1 MTALPAAIVDSHHHL
16 WDLSRI
22 DYPWLGEQYDASAF
36 ILGEYYALCRDFL
49 PRDFREAWGGMPVVA
64 SVHIEAECAR
74 SQALAETRWLHEQ
87 AAASGLPSVV
97 VAHVD
102 LLAEDAGERLAEQ
115 AAHPLVRSIRFKP
128 VTARRPQDSVADRPG
143 ALQDARWPAAL
154 DRLRQHGLA
163 WDLRVPFWHL
173 EEAAAVLRDFPGL
186 PVVLQHTGLPWDRS
200 AAGLAAW
207 RRGMEALAAL
217 PGVHVRLS
225 ELGLRDR
232 PWRLEEN
239 LPVVR
244 DAVAIFGWQRAMFG
258 SNFPVAGL
266 RISYPA
272 LVRAMA
278 EALAHL
284 DEKARQ
290 AIWCDNAAAFY
301 RIKLP
306 GAGTPAEAGSASANA
321 AIVNMD
327 ARSRQ

>member
-1 MTALPAAIVDSHHHL
+1 MTALPKAIVDSHHHL
-16 WDLSRI
+16 WDLRQI
-22 DYPWLGEQYDASAF
+22 RYPWLGEEYDATKF
-36 ILGEYYALCRDFL
+36 ILGEYYLLCRDYL
-49 PRDFREAWGGMPVVA
+49 PQDFRESWSGMPVVA
-64 SVHIEAECAR
+64 SVHIEAEGDR
-74 SQALAETRWLHEQ
+74 SQALAETRWVHEQ
-87 AAASGLPSVV
+87 AAQSGLPNAV

-102 LLAEDAGERLAEQ
+102 LLAPDADERLAEH
-115 AAHPLVRSIRFKP
+115 AAYPLTRSIRFKP
-128 VTARRPQDSVADRPG
+128 VTSRRPQDSVADQPG
-143 ALQDARWPAAL
+143 SLHDPRWPAAL
-154 DRLRQHGLA
+154 ERLAKHGLA

-200 AAGLAAW
+200 EAGIAAW
-207 RRGMEALAAL
+207 RRGMEALAAR
-217 PGVHVRLS
+217 PNVHVRLS

-232 PWRLEEN
+232 PWRLEDN

-284 DEKARQ
+284 DERAQQ
-290 AIWCDNAAAFY
+290 AIWCDNARAFY
-301 RIKLP
+301 RMEP
-306 GAGTPAEAGSASANA
+306 
-321 AIVNMD
+321 M
-327 ARSRQ
+327 Q

>member
-1 MTALPAAIVDSHHHL
+1 MILLPEAIVDSHHHL

-22 DYPWLGEQYDASAF
+22 RYPWLGDQYDASTF

-49 PRDFREAWGGMPVVA
+49 PRDFRESWGGMPVVA
-64 SVHIEAECAR
+64 SVHIEAECER
-74 SQALAETRWLHEQ
+74 SQALAETRWVHEQ
-87 AAASGLPSVV
+87 AAQSGVPNAVA
-97 VAHVD
+97 AHVD
-102 LLAEDAGERLAEQ
+102 LLAQDADERLAEQ
-115 AAHPLVRSIRFKP
+115 AAYPLVRSIRFKP
-128 VTARRPQDSVADRPG
+128 VTSQRPENGVAEEPG
-143 ALQDARWPAAL
+143 SLHDKRWPTAL
-154 DRLRQHGLA
+154 ALLEKHGLA

-173 EEAAAVLRDFPGL
+173 AEAAAVLRDFPAL

-200 AAGLAAW
+200 DSGLAAW

-217 PGVHVRLS
+217 PNVRVRLS

-232 PWRLEEN
+232 PWRLEDN
-239 LPVVR
+239 LPVIR

-284 DEKARQ
+284 DEQAQR
-290 AIWCDNAAAFY
+290 AIWCDNALAFY
-301 RIKLP
+301 RMKHP
-306 GAGTPAEAGSASANA
+306 HA
-321 AIVNMD
+321 
-327 ARSRQ
+327 

>member
-22 DYPWLGEQYDASAF
+22 DYPWLGEEYDAAAF
-36 ILGEYYALCRDFL
+36 ILGEYYSLCRDFL
-49 PRDFREAWGGMPVVA
+49 PRDFRESWSGMPVVA

-87 AAASGLPSVV
+87 AAESGLPSAV

-102 LLAEDAGERLAEQ
+102 LLADDADARLAEQ
-115 AAHPLVRSIRFKP
+115 AAYPLVRSIRFKP
-128 VTARRPQDSVADRPG
+128 VTSRCPQDSVADRPG
-143 ALQDARWPAAL
+143 ALQDKRWPAAL
-154 DRLRQHGLA
+154 ERLQKRGLA
-163 WDLRVPFWHL
+163 WDLRVPYWHL
-173 EEAAAVLRDFPGL
+173 EEAATVLRDFPGL

-225 ELGLRDR
+225 ELGLRNR
-232 PWRLEEN
+232 PWRLEDN

-284 DEKARQ
+284 DEKAQQ
-290 AIWCDNAAAFY
+290 AVWCENAAAFY
-301 RIKLP
+301 RINL
-306 GAGTPAEAGSASANA
+306 GNT
-321 AIVNMD
+321 D
-327 ARSRQ
+327 ARSRS

>member
-1 MTALPAAIVDSHHHL
+1 MTLLPDAIVDSHHHL
-16 WDLSRI
+16 WDLQRI
-22 DYPWLGEQYDASAF
+22 DYPWLGDRYDASTF

-49 PRDFREAWGGMPVVA
+49 PRDFRESWGGVPVIA
-64 SVHIEAECAR
+64 SVHIEAECER
-74 SQALAETRWLHEQ
+74 SQALAETRWVHEQ
-87 AAASGLPSVV
+87 AAASGLPNAV

-102 LLAEDAGERLAEQ
+102 LLAPDADARLAEH
-115 AAHPLVRSIRFKP
+115 AAYPLVRSIRFKP
-128 VTARRPQDSVADRPG
+128 VTASRPQDSVAGLPG

-154 DRLRQHGLA
+154 ERLQRHGLA

-200 AAGLAAW
+200 ESGLAAW

-217 PGVHVRLS
+217 PNVHVRLS

-232 PWRLEEN
+232 PWREEDN

-278 EALAHL
+278 AALAPL
-284 DEKARQ
+284 DATARR
-290 AIWCDNAAAFY
+290 AIWCDNALKFY
-301 RIKLP
+301 RIERP
-306 GAGTPAEAGSASANA
+306 RA
-321 AIVNMD
+321 
-327 ARSRQ
+327 